1 MSAAHCGGVPV
12 QQQTAL
18 GCGMWE
24 RCSAMLF
31 GPRRLPCAGATGGGE
46 TLVRGGG
53 GGCFLFVEWS
63 LSAVMRGYEKN
74 TCMFSGC

>member
-31 GPRRLPCAGATGGGE
+31 GPRRLPCAGVAGGGNPCAGRRWG
-46 TLVRGGG
+46 V
-53 GGCFLFVEWS
+53 FFVCGVVVECGD
-63 LSAVMRGYEKN
+63 AGI
-74 TCMFSGC
+74 